1 MTQSAEISTQFNK
14 CNKICLKV
22 DGITDEVIFMIKVLE
37 NVISLAAGVIM
48 SLSLEAD
55 TWRKGNNYFYGQFTF
70 KVHRN
75 VS

>member
-1 MTQSAEISTQFNK
+1 
-14 CNKICLKV
+14 
-22 DGITDEVIFMIKVLE
+22 MIKVLA
-37 NVISLAAGVIM
+37 NVISIAAGVIM

-75 VS
+75 VTSLT